1 MKDGKKTPKGVY
13 DTVIIGGGPAGLTA
27 GLYVARARMN
37 ALLVESFN
45 IMSQLTMTEVV
56 ENYPGIERISGFEL
70 VSIFKKQA
78 ENFGLMC
85 QTGTVKSLSLGEK
98 GGFPIWKVEEEK
110 GTIEA
115 LSVIIATGA
124 VPRKLNV
131 PGEDKF
137 LGKGISYCAVCDAA
151 FFRDKEIVVVGGGN
165 AAVEEALYLTRFV
178 KKVTVVHRRE
188 RLRADKVF
196 QEEAF
201 SNEKMDFM
209 MDAVVEEI
217 GGGEKVEKIVL
228 KKVKTGQMLEMACEG
243 VFIYAG
249 WKPNTDFLKDFLN
262 MNEKGRVIVDQ
273 GMKTSQEGVFAC
285 GDCCQKTLHQI
296 VTACGD
302 GAVAANSAKHYV
314 DELKGIAYK

>member
-1 MKDGKKTPKGVY
+1 MKEGKKTPKGVY
-13 DTVIIGGGPAGLTA
+13 DVVIIGGGPAGLTA

-37 ALLVESFN
+37 ALLVESFT

-56 ENYPGIERISGFEL
+56 ENYPGIEKISGFEL

-85 QTGTVKSLSLGEK
+85 QTGTVKSLSVGEK
-98 GGFPIWKVEEEK
+98 GGFPVWKVQEES
-110 GTIEA
+110 GVIEA

-165 AAVEEALYLTRFV
+165 AAIEEALYLTRFV
-178 KKVTVVHRRE
+178 KKVTVVHRRD

-201 SNEKMDFM
+201 SNEKMDFK

-217 GGGEKVEKIVL
+217 GGSEKVEKVAL
-228 KKVKTGQMLEMACEG
+228 KNVKTGQMSE
-243 VFIYAG
+243 
-249 WKPNTDFLKDFLN
+249 
-262 MNEKGRVIVDQ
+262 
-273 GMKTSQEGVFAC
+273 
-285 GDCCQKTLHQI
+285 
-296 VTACGD
+296 
-302 GAVAANSAKHYV
+302 
-314 DELKGIAYK
+314 